1 MIIHISAIIKYK
13 LEKYKTTKAGLRQN
27 FVLPQAPILIR
38 AKQNQVNL
46 M

>member
-1 MIIHISAIIKYK
+1 MIIHIPAIIKYK
-13 LEKYKTTKAGLRQN
+13 FKKQTTKAGLRQN
-27 FVLPQAPILIR
+27 KVLPQAPILIP

>member
-1 MIIHISAIIKYK
+1 MIIHIPAIMKYK
-13 LEKYKTTKAGLRQN
+13 FKNKQKAGLRQN
-27 FVLPQAPILIR
+27 KVLPQAPFLTP